1 MPQDLSQLDPAW
13 AWSPYTPDKERPWT
27 RARSAHLF
35 RRAGFGATSRELDE
49 AAKQEPADV
58 VKKLVLPN
66 EGNAAFERQFDELGR
81 TMLAGGNPES
91 LSAWWLYRMTF
102 TPDPLLEKATLFWH
116 GHFATSA
123 AKVTEA
129 KAMLAQNDLLRKH
142 ARGDFAALVLKMS
155 RDPAMLIYL
164 DSATN
169 RKTHPNENYA
179 RELMELFCLGL
190 GNYTEKDIQQ
200 VARCFTGW
208 EVRRG
213 SFVFNAYEHDVG
225 VKSFLGSSGQ
235 FDGDDAAK
243 VVLAQP
249 AAARFIVS
257 KLLRFYVCDE
267 PAFPEKL
274 VEPLAKEYRENG
286 YNTGLILGKILGSQ
300 LFFSEYALGRKIRS
314 PIELG
319 VGLLKSLEGQTNL
332 NVLAQELAQLGHAP
346 FFPPNVKG
354 WDGGR
359 TWINSSTLL
368 ARSNLVRQL
377 VLGGQTRFGGGNLES
392 YLSQQGV
399 SGPAET
405 VAWFVDLLVAVPV
418 PAAAREPLVALAG
431 GAGGDKNRRLGEL
444 VHAIGTLPEYQLS

>member
-1 MPQDLSQLDPAW
+1 MPQDLSQLDPVW
-13 AWSPYTPDKERPWT
+13 AWSPYTPNGEQPWN
-27 RARSAHLF
+27 RARAAHLF
-35 RRAGFGATSRELDE
+35 RRAGFGATSRDLDE
-49 AAKQEPADV
+49 AAKQEPAEV
-58 VKKLVLPN
+58 VKKMVTPN
-66 EGNAAFERQFDELGR
+66 EGNSAFERQFDELGR
-81 TMLAGGNPES
+81 TMLAGNNAES
-91 LSAWWLYRMTF
+91 LSAWWLYRMAY
-102 TPDPLLEKATLFWH
+102 TPDPLLEKSTLFWH

-129 KAMLAQNDLLRKH
+129 KAMLVQNELLRKH
-142 ARGDFAALVLKMS
+142 ARGDFSALVLKMS

-179 RELMELFCLGL
+179 RELMELFCLGP
-190 GNYTEKDIQQ
+190 GNYTERDIQQ

-213 SFVFNAYEHDVG
+213 AFMFNEYEHDVG
-225 VKSFLGSSGQ
+225 SKSFLGRTGK
-235 FDGDDAAK
+235 FDGDEAAK
-243 VVLAQP
+243 VVLEQP
-249 AAARFIVS
+249 AAARFIVG
-257 KLLRFYVCDE
+257 KLLRFFVCDE
-267 PAFPEKL
+267 PAFPESL

-286 YNTGLILGKILGSQ
+286 YDTGRVLGKILGSQ
-300 LFFSEYALGRKIRS
+300 LFFSEHAIGRKIRS
-314 PIELG
+314 PIEIG

-377 VLGGQTRFGGGNLES
+377 ALGGQTRFGGGSLES
-392 YLSQQGV
+392 YLSSQGV

-405 VAWFVDLLVAVPV
+405 VAWLLDLLVAVPV

-431 GAGGDKNRRLGEL
+431 SSGGDKNRRLGEL
-444 VHAIGTLPEYQLS
+444 LHAIGTLPEYQLS